1 MNKVI
6 TISREFGSGG
16 REFAR
21 RLADLLNI
29 AYYDR
34 EIISELAKRT
44 NLAEEYINNLGEQ
57 RPAPLFPI
65 TIGHSMSPVTSGIWE
80 QQNALFIEQTNLL
93 KELAEKSDCI
103 IVGRCADYCLSD
115 FNPLKL
121 RIYAEL
127 DSRIARCKSRA
138 PQGETL
144 TDREYKQRINEIDKN
159 RAKYYQFYTGR
170 KWNDPINYDLCINT
184 TDKDIKKLAEYF
196 YEIFSK

>member
-21 RLADLLNI
+21 RLADKLNY

-44 NLAEEYINNLGEQ
+44 NLAEEYLQTLNEHS
-57 RPAPLFPI
+57 PAPLFPI
-65 TIGHSMSPVTSGIWE
+65 TVGHTISPVMDTMWE
-80 QQNALFIEQTNLL
+80 QQNNIFIEQSNLL

-103 IVGRCADYCLSD
+103 IVGRCADYCLAD
-115 FNPLKL
+115 FKPL
-121 RIYAEL
+121 RIRLYA
-127 DSRIARCKSRA
+127 DMQSRIERCKSRA
-138 PQGETL
+138 DKAEQL
-144 TDREYKQRINEIDKN
+144 SDRAYKQKINEVDKN
-159 RAKYYQFYTGR
+159 RAKYYRFYTGK
-170 KWNDPINYDLCINT
+170 KWEDVLNYDLCINT

-196 YEIFSK
+196 AEILG

>member
-21 RLADLLNI
+21 RLADSLNL

-34 EIISELAKRT
+34 EIISELSKRT
-44 NLAEEYINNLGEQ
+44 NLAEEYISSLGEQ
-57 RPAPLFPI
+57 RPTPLFPI
-65 TIGHSMSPVTSGIWE
+65 TVGHSMSPVMGTMWE
-80 QQNALFIEQTNLL
+80 QQNALFIEQSNLL

-103 IVGRCADYCLSD
+103 IVGRCADYCLHE
-115 FNPLKL
+115 FNPLRL
-121 RIYAEL
+121 RIYAQL
-127 DSRIARCKSRA
+127 DSRIERCKARA

-144 TDREYKQRINEIDKN
+144 NDREYRQRINEIDKN

-170 KWNDPINYDLCINT
+170 KWDDPLNYDLCLNT
-184 TDKDIKKLAEYF
+184 TGKDIKQLAEYF
-196 YEIFSK
+196 AHILSK

>member
-21 RLADLLNI
+21 RLADNLNI

-44 NLAEEYINNLGEQ
+44 NLAEEYIHALGEH
-57 RPAPLFPI
+57 RPTALFPI
-65 TIGHSMSPVTSGIWE
+65 TIGHTMSPVANGMWE
-80 QQNALFIEQTNLL
+80 QQNALFVEQTNLL
-93 KELAEKSDCI
+93 KELAEKSDCV
-103 IVGRCADYCLSD
+103 IVGRCADYCLRD

-127 DSRIARCKSRA
+127 GSRIERCKSRA

-144 TDREYKQRINEIDKN
+144 SDREYKQRINEIDKN
-159 RAKYYQFYTGR
+159 RAKYYQFYTGK
-170 KWNDPINYDLCINT
+170 KWSDPLNYDLCINT
-184 TDKDIKKLAEYF
+184 TDKDIKQLAEYF
-196 YEIFSK
+196 ASILSR